1 MKAPG
6 RITAWCNVVGLA
18 CLTAGVA
25 VVAMLHAPEGPT
37 PAADTVQSASVE
49 TTVSQLPPG
58 VLPRAEILARYAG
71 RPGVTVSAKLVSL
84 ADLAAASND
93 ELTQCQFRG
102 CKPGALVWL
111 VLEQGPPGSFP
122 HSVPP
127 GYVEPPGA
135 DAWMLIPV
143 DATTGRA
150 RGDAEIGNVGE
161 LGRSV
166 WHRLSDLAPTR

>member
-1 MKAPG
+1 M
-6 RITAWCNVVGLA
+6 VGIA

-25 VVAMLHAPEGPT
+25 VVAVLQAPIDRPT
-37 PAADTVQSASVE
+37 SATIKSAEVV
-49 TTVSQLPPG
+49 TTMSQLPPG
-58 VLPRAEILARYAG
+58 VMPRAAILARYAG
-71 RPGVTVSAKLVSL
+71 RPNVTVSAKLVSL
-84 ADLAAASND
+84 TELASASND

-135 DAWMLIPV
+135 DAWALIPV
-143 DATTGRA
+143 DATTGQP
-150 RGDAEIGNVGE
+150 RGDAEIGNTGE
-161 LGRSV
+161 LATSV
-166 WHRLSDLAPTR
+166 WGRLGDLAPKR